1 MASVNLAL
9 FLSTS
14 SLPAIHSEGATNTM
28 LTTMLTIKFNIAES
42 MFSPK
47 TKMSKYIKK
56 PYAQ

>member
-1 MASVNLAL
+1 
-9 FLSTS
+9 
-14 SLPAIHSEGATNTM
+14 M